1 MRILVVGAGATGGY
15 FGARLAAA
23 GRDVTFL
30 VRPARAAQLRESGLV
45 VRSGQG
51 DLTLR
56 DVKAITQDALEVPN
70 AATMQP
76 FDVVLLSCKAYDLES
91 AIDSFAA
98 AVGPQTLILP
108 LLNGMRHIDV
118 LQARF
123 GTQAVLGGVCLIAST
138 LNAQREIVHLN
149 DVHAITFGELGGRIP
164 ARVQAIADTF
174 SNAGFNVKASER
186 ILQEMWEKWVFL
198 ASLAGSTCL
207 FRASVGAILAT
218 PDGEAIVE
226 RLFAECRAIA
236 AENGHAIRDAFV
248 ERSRSMLFAAGSPL
262 TASML
267 RDVQN
272 GSRTEADHVLG
283 DLIRRGGTAQAG
295 DALSVLRVVY
305 SQLKAYEAQRDAA
318 SQTAT

>member
-15 FGARLAAA
+15 FGGRLAAA

-30 VRPARAAQLRESGLV
+30 VREARAAQLREAGLV
-45 VRSGQG
+45 IRSPAG

-56 DVKAITQDALEVPN
+56 ELKTITREALESQGG
-70 AATMQP
+70 QP
-76 FDVVLLSCKAYDLES
+76 FDLVLLSCKAYDLDN

-98 AVGPQTLILP
+98 AVGPDTLILP
-108 LLNGMRHIDV
+108 LLNGMRHLEV

-138 LNAQREIVHLN
+138 LNDKREIVQLN
-149 DVHAITFGELGGRIP
+149 DVQAITFGELGGGVP
-164 ARVQAIADTF
+164 ARMQAVADQF
-174 SNAGFNVKASER
+174 GNAGFNVKASDH

-207 FRASVGAILAT
+207 FRAPIGAILAT
-218 PDGEAIVE
+218 PDGAAIIE

-236 AENGHAIRDAFV
+236 AGHGHAVRDSFL
-248 ERSRSMLFAAGSPL
+248 ERSRAMLFAKGSPL

-283 DLIRRGGTAQAG
+283 DLIERGGAAQQASNE
-295 DALSVLRVVY
+295 LSVLRVVY
-305 SQLKAYEAQRDAA
+305 SQLKAYEAQRAEAA
-318 SQTAT
+318 